1 MRLLFI
7 ISMLLGTTASANTEK
22 KLSKEDVYPKE
33 YREMNL
39 FRCSSVTGNVELCKC
54 AIETIAEELYKLQIP
69 LIDLNNAPAETI
81 EAVRAEMDKQ
91 CSKHVLGKQA

>member
-22 KLSKEDVYPKE
+22 KLSREDIYPKE

-39 FRCSSVTGNVELCKC
+39 FRCSSVTGNVKLCKC
-54 AIETIAEELYKLQIP
+54 AIETITEELHKLQIP
-69 LIDLNNAPAETI
+69 LLELGAAPAEVI
-81 EAVRAEMDKQ
+81 EAVQLEMEKQ